1 MGMTNTETVQI
12 PAVGNLITFMDAATW
27 LDHAGEV
34 IEVQDAS
41 WADLSGAMRR
51 HVSLTVLDRIT
62 GKLVRLGL
70 GGVVSD
76 LGPLK
81 I

>member
-1 MGMTNTETVQI
+1 MGMTNTEALQI
-12 PAVGNLITFMDAATW
+12 PAAGNLITFMDATTW

-34 IEVQDAS
+34 VEVQDAS
-41 WADLSGAMRR
+41 WADLGGTMRR
-51 HVSLTVLDRIT
+51 HISLTVLDRIT

-70 GGVVSD
+70 GGVTSD